1 MLGGK
6 GNIKP
11 SDGKQF
17 SSDYQPQEKWTEKR
31 ALDLG
36 NELIQWLKEVD
47 EEGNDKGNMFFM
59 EFLVIE
65 KDLYEDLIEYLSKKF
80 TSFSELIKKA
90 KKIQEIKL
98 VKYGVGDRLNS
109 SMTKFCLIN
118 NHDWKDK
125 TEIDHSNKG
134 EQFVFMLPDNKR

>member
-1 MLGGK
+1 MPGGK